1 MKRVVYIK
9 VGIFFLG
16 ALFLLF
22 FTLLSMRELDFL
34 KGSYILKVKFK
45 FAEGLRSA
53 SPVRFCGV
61 DIGEIKRVEVKEEEN
76 GPVVYVYA
84 KIQKGIHIPK
94 NSYFFINSLS
104 LFGEKY
110 LEITPPSK
118 YQGYIKENETIEGIS
133 PTPLF
138 EVFSTFHRT
147 MQEIEQLVRE
157 GKIKTSLENTLA
169 NFEEISLR
177 LKGLVESIE
186 DKKGTVGK
194 LLYEDSLYRKLEE
207 FIDDLKRH
215 PLKLL
220 YKPKERK
227 RRRR

>member
-76 GPVVYVYA
+76 EPVVYVYA

-147 MQEIEQLVRE
+147 MQEIEQLARE

-215 PLKLL
+215 PWKLL
-220 YKPKERK
+220 YKPKER
-227 RRRR
+227 RRRRR